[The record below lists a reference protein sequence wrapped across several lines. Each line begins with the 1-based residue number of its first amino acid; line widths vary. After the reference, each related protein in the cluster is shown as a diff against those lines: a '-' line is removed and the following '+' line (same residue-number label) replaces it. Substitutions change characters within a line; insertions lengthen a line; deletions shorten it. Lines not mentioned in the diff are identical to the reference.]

1 MDQSLGDCKRVTI
14 MRIMIV
20 GLFRGYT
27 VLLPVF
33 LGGSLWELVGISWY
47 ISNTIWVCL
56 KMVVP
61 CGNQTWLAG
70 QSPFS
75 SMIFPYTSIYIII
88 YIIIYIYNYIYTC
101 GISHVLPY
109 FLSFVVSFF
118 PSHILLP
125 GTGQL

>member
-75 SMIFPYTSIYIII
+75 SMIFPY
-88 YIIIYIYNYIYTC
+88 
-101 GISHVLPY
+101 